1 MAYKYIFIVH
11 TVYIFIYYCID
22 ELVNVLIMVI
32 IFVFCV
38 FISEE
43 LLIISLIYNF
53 VELNKSYEQNNI
65 RIL

>member
-11 TVYIFIYYCID
+11 KVYIFIYYCID